1 LSDQDKLTSVVNR
14 LKLRTKVILML
25 LIVSLGPLLTA
36 GFVNVNRAMDR
47 GKKNAAD
54 HFANTTRL
62 TANAFSDL
70 FEHLQ
75 FELRSIARRFPAEDF
90 DAAAIQRQLAA
101 QPGLLP
107 SLDQWPDAP
116 FVSFAGRDFRT
127 FFLAL
132 PDGEVYYAYPYRNV
146 TRPVKLSAHD
156 WFKKGLKQGGMM
168 AGPIPALTGTKGS
181 ALVVAMPL
189 FDTDKENIGYIGALV
204 DTRRLQQVIG
214 RAERDQTSEN
224 QGSFLLRTPDGLIMA
239 HTDSKHVGR
248 IAQGDVMRTASAET
262 IEIKR
267 GKKTL
272 LVANW
277 AVGKSGWMVARTAP
291 TDHVYRFVHAL
302 IRVLIVVTVLT
313 FLFILLLADYLA
325 GLILRPIR
333 ELERGAQMIG
343 AGALDYRI
351 ELDAHR
357 ADELGQL
364 ARSFN
369 SMADNLQDTQS
380 QIRAYGRS
388 LETANQELDAMV
400 YAITHDVRKSLR
412 GISSYTRFL
421 DDDFGEKLGDNG
433 REMLNTISVN
443 VGRITQLTDDL
454 VSLVNAEREKA
465 ENEEFELGDI
475 LGDVRQRALERYQGE
490 VLLCGDLPVLLG
502 DKARL
507 TLVFDHLVENGLKFN
522 QHTVPCVEFSVLD
535 TGIEYRLDV
544 TDNGIGIPP
553 SEHEN
558 IFALFAKLHPNE
570 VYPGSGTGLNIAR
583 RIVADHRGR
592 IDVSSVDGGGT
603 RFSIFLPKDGSRLTS
618 PGFRITG
625 DGKIEPV
632 R

>member
-1 LSDQDKLTSVVNR
+1 
-14 LKLRTKVILML
+14 ML

-47 GKKNAAD
+47 GKKNAAN
-54 HFANTTRL
+54 HFADTTRL

-90 DAAAIQRQLAA
+90 DADSIRRQLAV

-107 SLDQWPDAP
+107 SLDQWQDAP

-146 TRPVKLSAHD
+146 TRPVKLGAHD
-156 WFKKGLKQGGMM
+156 WFQQGRLKGGMM
-168 AGPIPALTGTKGS
+168 AGPMPALTGTRGPS
-181 ALVVAMPL
+181 LVVTMPL
-189 FDTDKENIGYIGALV
+189 FNSAKKPVGYIGALV

-214 RAERDQTSEN
+214 RAERDRASEN
-224 QGSFLLRTPDGLIMA
+224 KGAFMLRTPSGLIMA
-239 HTDSKHVGR
+239 HTDSKQVGR
-248 IAQGDVMRTASAET
+248 TAQADVLRTATSET
-262 IEIKR
+262 TELTR
-267 GKKTL
+267 GERTL

-277 AVGKSGWMVARTAP
+277 AVGKNGWVVTRTAS
-291 TDHVYRFVHAL
+291 TDYVYRFVHEL

-369 SMADNLQDTQS
+369 SMADSLQDTQS

-412 GISSYTRFL
+412 GIGAYTRFL
-421 DDDFGEKLGDNG
+421 DDDFGQQLGNNG
-433 REMLNTISVN
+433 REMLNTISIN
-443 VGRITQLTDDL
+443 VDR
-454 VSLVNAEREKA
+454 
-465 ENEEFELGDI
+465 
-475 LGDVRQRALERYQGE
+475 
-490 VLLCGDLPVLLG
+490 
-502 DKARL
+502 
-507 TLVFDHLVENGLKFN
+507 
-522 QHTVPCVEFSVLD
+522 
-535 TGIEYRLDV
+535 
-544 TDNGIGIPP
+544 
-553 SEHEN
+553 
-558 IFALFAKLHPNE
+558 
-570 VYPGSGTGLNIAR
+570 
-583 RIVADHRGR
+583 
-592 IDVSSVDGGGT
+592 
-603 RFSIFLPKDGSRLTS
+603 
-618 PGFRITG
+618 
-625 DGKIEPV
+625 
-632 R
+632 